1 MLLMSQS
8 GVERFNAFI
17 TFKLIMMTK
26 RQRSSATRDLSL
38 KLKAE
43 MKLLKLLLGR
53 FECLRLKTDCFTQ
66 GFSNCL
72 LKTYSK
78 FVNEN
83 FMKLH
88 RTRSNASSRDCQRIK
103 NCWMSWNVSM
113 ALKRNFCRSVTFC
126 CYRKKCYIKYGR
138 SLMGSNICG
147 T

>member
-1 MLLMSQS
+1 MSQS

-78 FVNEN
+78 FVNE
-83 FMKLH
+83 KLYE
-88 RTRSNASSRDCQRIK
+88 TSSHTLQCFK
-103 NCWMSWNVSM
+103 SGMSTN
-113 ALKRNFCRSVTFC
+113 
-126 CYRKKCYIKYGR
+126 
-138 SLMGSNICG
+138 
-147 T
+147 